1 MATPTDYPMN
11 WHTQTK
17 IHLKEIK
24 RRARQRKHGI
34 PPGAIQTTR
43 PDPTKSV
50 IVLPP
55 KVSQ

>member
-24 RRARQRKHGI
+24 RRGRQRKNGI
-34 PPGAIQTTR
+34 PPGAIQTTQL
-43 PDPTKSV
+43 DPSKSV

-55 KVSQ
+55 KVKA